1 MPPAAQDG
9 RTSARMMAVWGIQ
22 RHQRWAETVGRAL
35 AMPPQDSASSAPSF
49 SLVLAFLWG
58 QGHLP
63 VPEHGSLSFA
73 HTVPSTRAICPSTPN
88 SACGVPPLFKVAAE
102 LAALRILLT
111 LRPRKVIGSFL
122 AWQKIFLH
130 PFLAA
135 RVAFLSYIS
144 VTQAHISPLLKDCK
158 LWICV

>member
-1 MPPAAQDG
+1 MGGPSPCPH
-9 RTSARMMAVWGIQ
+9 RILVIC
-22 RHQRWAETVGRAL
+22 
-35 AMPPQDSASSAPSF
+35 PSF

-63 VPEHGSLSFA
+63 FQNTGPSASLTLFPPPGL
-73 HTVPSTRAICPSTPN
+73 PSAPPYSKFCLWSST
-88 SACGVPPLFKVAAE
+88 SLQSDAE

-111 LRPRKVIGSFL
+111 LRQRKGHWLIPCVAEEF
-122 AWQKIFLH
+122 FLH

-144 VTQAHISPLLKDCK
+144 VTQAHISSLLKDCK